1 MIYLRLLTRLNH
13 EPTNSILQTHHF
25 IHTGRYNTTYSD
37 FIPNA
42 PDRGLLNCILD

>member
-13 EPTNSILQTHHF
+13 EPTNSIFTDSSKST
-25 IHTGRYNTTYSD
+25 HTGRYTTYSD

-42 PDRGLLNCILD
+42 PHRGLLNWILD